1 MFTYFQEKLENFSGL
16 STIRKRKKLDYKQKH
31 TAALQRKPARR
42 DKKGDP
48 QAGQRGRLFA
58 AGLSV
63 AACFIVPPVWDR
75 RFDFTV

>member
-1 MFTYFQEKLENFSGL
+1 MRKEKGRDN
-16 STIRKRKKLDYKQKH
+16 KQKH
-31 TAALQRKPARR
+31 AAALQRKPARR
-42 DKKGDP
+42 EEKGDP